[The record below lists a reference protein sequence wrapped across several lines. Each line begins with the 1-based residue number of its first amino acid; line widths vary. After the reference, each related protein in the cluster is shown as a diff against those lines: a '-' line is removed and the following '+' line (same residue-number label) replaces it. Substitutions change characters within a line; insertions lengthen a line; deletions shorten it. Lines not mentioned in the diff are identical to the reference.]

1 MNGKIL
7 CVLLTAISMIGCTTM
22 RPVDTR
28 QPELERKLSPNDHLL
43 VYEKS
48 GRVIDMTFIELDA
61 EILRGRL
68 TDGSQGPTSVDIAE
82 IERLEIEKVDGVK
95 TTLAV
100 IGGTIIIVPI
110 ALIAGMAEIMA
121 AQ

>member
-1 MNGKIL
+1 M
-7 CVLLTAISMIGCTTM
+7 VGCTTM
-22 RPVDTR
+22 RPVDMG
-28 QPELERKLSPNDHLL
+28 QAELQRKLSANDHLL

-48 GRVIDMTFIELDA
+48 GRVIDMTYIELDA

-68 TDGSQGPTSVDIAE
+68 TDGSEGPISVAVAE

-100 IGGTIIIVPI
+100 IGGTIVIVPA
-110 ALIAGMAEIMA
+110 ALIAGMAGIMA

>member
-1 MNGKIL
+1 MTGKFL
-7 CVLLTAISMIGCTTM
+7 FVLLTAISMVGCTTM
-22 RPVDTR
+22 RPVDMG
-28 QPELERKLSPNDHLL
+28 QAELQRKLSANDHLL

-48 GRVIDMTFIELDA
+48 GRVIDMTYIELDA

-68 TDGSQGPTSVDIAE
+68 TDGSEGPISVAVAE

-100 IGGTIIIVPI
+100 IGGTIVIVPA
-110 ALIAGMAEIMA
+110 ALIAGMAGIMA